1 MSFSSWVDARVQT
14 AIQTGVPDLVKT
26 LLSSDGP
33 LIQSIITGV
42 VTQVAND
49 TQLVQ
54 NVASAV
60 TAGVLNELTAKIE
73 AIPGD
78 VSTLMGNELN
88 NLPGQIKDVID
99 IPAEVTSA
107 VASALVGLPGE
118 LVQAIKG
125 ILPFGEAEK

>member
-60 TAGVLNELTAKIE
+60 TAGVLNELTSKIE
-73 AIPGD
+73 SIPGD